1 MQLCS
6 AGPTVLSIHFSQS
19 HCHTRTGS
27 SSKKAQSAQHKVLH
41 PTSEEDC
48 TRALLAFGSGE
59 IGLLTQCN
67 VWLIGYK
74 LYPSSKLFI
83 SELGINIAKGTMHP
97 RVEFCLPKKLL

>member
-19 HCHTRTGS
+19 HSHTRTGS

-48 TRALLAFGSGE
+48 IRALLALGGGE
-59 IGLLTQCN
+59 IGLGTQCLAN
-67 VWLIGYK
+67 MPYAISQLITHY
-74 LYPSSKLFI
+74 
-83 SELGINIAKGTMHP
+83 
-97 RVEFCLPKKLL
+97 V

>member
-19 HCHTRTGS
+19 HSHTRTGS

-48 TRALLAFGSGE
+48 TRALLALGGGE
-59 IGLLTQCN
+59 IGLGTQCLAN
-67 VWLIGYK
+67 MPYA
-74 LYPSSKLFI
+74 I
-83 SELGINIAKGTMHP
+83 SQLKTHYI
-97 RVEFCLPKKLL
+97 